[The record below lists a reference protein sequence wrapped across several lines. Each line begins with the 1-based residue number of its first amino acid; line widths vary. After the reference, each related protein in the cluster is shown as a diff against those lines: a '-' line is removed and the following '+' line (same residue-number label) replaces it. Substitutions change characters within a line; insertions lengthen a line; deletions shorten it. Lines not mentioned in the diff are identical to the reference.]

1 MGIGEGGRRERGIVR
16 GFKGFEDLP
25 MNGCGAVIWW
35 RHFTFLTGEEDKE

>member
-1 MGIGEGGRRERGIVR
+1 METGEGGRRERGIVR